1 LNLQTIVVVA
11 SGGAFGA
18 ISRYAII
25 DFSNRYLDNKI
36 PFGTLYVNLIG
47 SLFIGILFAYLH
59 NSDSISNNIKLF
71 MATGFLGALTTYSTF
86 ALESFLLVNDKY
98 YIEALIN
105 IVLNL
110 FGTIILVA
118 IGYSITT
125 NLIK

>member
-1 LNLQTIVVVA
+1 MNLQTIIVVA
-11 SGGAFGA
+11 SGGAIGA
-18 ISRYAII
+18 ISRYVII

-59 NSDSISNNIKLF
+59 NNNNISNNLKLF
-71 MATGFLGALTTYSTF
+71 IATGFLGALTTYSTF
-86 ALESFLLVNDKY
+86 ALESFLLINDNN

-105 IVLNL
+105 IILNL

-118 IGYSITT
+118 MGYSITT